1 MFNIRKD
8 YLILIGGMSLW
19 GGLLFAVFIYLSN
32 MFTAT
37 QAPTQGEWQQ
47 DDPRL
52 LPQPSVVIEIPV
64 EVPVTVSPTAFPEDE
79 MLARISSY
87 WPGSLGP
94 NCHPENIVDGECTT
108 WLTDGVEW
116 RHWSWWATNRNATA
130 CPKEFPLGTLF
141 DLGAAKL
148 GTSNDASLGT
158 YVCID
163 RGGAIKFIT
172 ENGETTFFLDL
183 LSPNIPFVPGARI
196 IKDKYSPSGHYVVPV
211 TVTLP

>member
-64 EVPVTVSPTAFPEDE
+64 EVPVTVFPTAIPEDE

-87 WPGSLGP
+87 WPGS
-94 NCHPENIVDGECTT
+94 
-108 WLTDGVEW
+108 
-116 RHWSWWATNRNATA
+116 
-130 CPKEFPLGTLF
+130 
-141 DLGAAKL
+141 
-148 GTSNDASLGT
+148 
-158 YVCID
+158 ID
-163 RGGAIKFIT
+163 RINPFEGRHSNQADIKLHHHI
-172 ENGETTFFLDL
+172 
-183 LSPNIPFVPGARI
+183 
-196 IKDKYSPSGHYVVPV
+196 GHGQ
-211 TVTLP
+211 TRQGSR